1 MHTDESIFFF
11 YVAWA
16 KALARLID
24 LGQSHMDAKPENAK
38 WLPTKKTW
46 KIFATRATSVTV
58 NFNKELKTQVI
69 STLDATIK
77 QATAAIAAKPLEKIG
92 PIISKDAVT
101 SSTEATDKLQALIK
115 TPEFTNILIENSN
128 IMMLFRIAT
137 LASSISKAI
146 CISYLHRNL

>member
-1 MHTDESIFFF
+1 MHTNESFFF
-11 YVAWA
+11 HVAWA

-24 LGQSHMDAKPENAK
+24 LGQSHIDARPDIAK
-38 WLPTKKTW
+38 WAPTKKTW
-46 KIFATRATSVTV
+46 KIFAVRASTVIV

-101 SSTEATDKLQALIK
+101 SSKDATDQLQELIK
-115 TPEFTNILIENSN
+115 TPEFTIILAEYAN
-128 IMMLFRIAT
+128 IMTLYRIAT